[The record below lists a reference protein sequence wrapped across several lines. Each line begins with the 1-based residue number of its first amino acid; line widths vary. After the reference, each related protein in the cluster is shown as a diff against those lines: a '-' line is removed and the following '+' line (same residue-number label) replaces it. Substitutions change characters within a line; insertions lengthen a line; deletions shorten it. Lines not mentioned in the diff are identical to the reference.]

1 MFLFG
6 FPAKTMGCM
15 SKLVLAKAE
24 GRGFGWFVSVR
35 KGIIEWTPEITGETW
50 V

>member
-6 FPAKTMGCM
+6 FPAKTMGCV

-24 GRGFGWFVSVR
+24 GRGFGWFVCQEER
-35 KGIIEWTPEITGETW
+35 LGCNDPGE
-50 V
+50 